1 MAASSCD
8 HVILPVHS
16 LYFCRTPSTE
26 SVCSPAAKGS
36 KGQVTYRL
44 TTHPLRLTDS
54 LQEPHPLRL
63 TDSLQ
68 EPHPLRLTDSLQEPN
83 PLRLTD
89 SPTNSTTQAKSGIIT
104 GSLKINVAG
113 LQSDKDGKITGQV
126 KTTEARWQGQPRPL
140 DGGYSHVRFMAGTAT
155 SA

>member
-44 TTHPLRLTDS
+44 TT
-54 LQEPHPLRL
+54 HPLRL